1 MSLTSEE
8 SRRLAEIDHELSR
21 DCPELSRAL
30 SAGRLPTGRS
40 RLAGRWL
47 LLAAVLTLAVGIGIQ
62 NGPVC
67 AAGWLGLL
75 SGGLMLCVGY
85 LGLGSTASPVRRAGL
100 R

>member
-8 SRRLAEIDHELSR
+8 SRRLAVIDRELSR
-21 DCPELSRAL
+21 DCPGLSRAL
-30 SAGRLPTGRS
+30 SAGRLPPGRS
-40 RLAGRWL
+40 RLAGRWA
-47 LLAAVLTLAVGIGIQ
+47 LLAAVLTLAVGIGLQ

-75 SGGLMLCVGY
+75 ASGLMLCVGY
-85 LGLGSTASPVRRAGL
+85 LGLGRTASPIRRAGV